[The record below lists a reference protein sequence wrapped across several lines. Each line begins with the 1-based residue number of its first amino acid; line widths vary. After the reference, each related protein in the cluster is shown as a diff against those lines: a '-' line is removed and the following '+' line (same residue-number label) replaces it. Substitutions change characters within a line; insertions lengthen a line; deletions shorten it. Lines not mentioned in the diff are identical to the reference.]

1 MCSSGPQ
8 SDVRD
13 TAWRTLVMSILHLPR
28 FLWMDLNPQTWMNT
42 EYLFWKD
49 FIGVHCVSGSGS
61 YTHLFIQHT
70 LFTSEVF
77 GIKVMKGCLLS
88 KLEKIPVV

>member
-1 MCSSGPQ
+1 
-8 SDVRD
+8 
-13 TAWRTLVMSILHLPR
+13 
-28 FLWMDLNPQTWMNT
+28 MNT

-49 FIGVHCVSGSGS
+49 LIGVHCVSGSGS

-88 KLEKIPVV
+88 KLEKIPVVLVITRFFKEPSKTKNRIRIYRIREDKYLT

>member
-1 MCSSGPQ
+1 
-8 SDVRD
+8 
-13 TAWRTLVMSILHLPR
+13 
-28 FLWMDLNPQTWMNT
+28 MNT

-49 FIGVHCVSGSGS
+49 LIGVHCVSGSGS

-77 GIKVMKGCLLS
+77 GIKVLKGCLLS
-88 KLEKIPVV
+88 KLEKNSCCISNYKIFQRTQ